1 MSENVLPA
9 SLTGTKL
16 ISTYY
21 IATLQQSGL
30 FTRCPVGMTKDTA
43 TPLMSS
49 FEVRHVFMLSLS
61 LVFISIEQYA
71 AVVVGTK

>member
-21 IATLQQSGL
+21 IGTLQQSGL
-30 FTRCPVGMTKDTA
+30 STRCPVGMTKDTA

-49 FEVRHVFMLSLS
+49 FEVGHVFILS
-61 LVFISIEQYA
+61 LVVTSIE
-71 AVVVGTK
+71 